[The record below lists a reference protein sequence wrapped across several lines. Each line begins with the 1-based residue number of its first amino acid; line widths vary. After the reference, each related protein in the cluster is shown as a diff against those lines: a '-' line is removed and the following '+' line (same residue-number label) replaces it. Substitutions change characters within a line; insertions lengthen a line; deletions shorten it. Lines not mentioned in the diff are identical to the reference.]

1 MPLFV
6 GYFVVGLV
14 LPRRLWPWLHA
25 GLGEG
30 RYVAV
35 MTFTLLM
42 YGVPIKILLRL
53 LLRVKYVLVTP
64 WFNV

>member
-1 MPLFV
+1 MLAV
-6 GYFVVGLV
+6 YFAAGLL
-14 LPRRLWPWLHA
+14 LPRRRWPWLYA
-25 GLGEG
+25 ALGRN
-30 RYVAV
+30 RYVGV
-35 MTFTLLM
+35 MTLTLLM